1 MASKTLK
8 TLAKFTNLWQN
19 ITFNHQIITMKESL
33 RHRLDQMTDR
43 FEEVTALL
51 SDPETLSDSKKFR
64 ELSVEH
70 SDLSEL
76 VEVWGRFCQAEKD
89 LEVASEMLG
98 DPDMKGLAQDEI
110 EIAKSNIN
118 ELTEMLNVMM
128 LPKDPSDKATA
139 FLEIRAG
146 TGGDEAAIFSG
157 DLFRM
162 YQKYAQSQGWQV
174 EVLSA
179 SDGEHGGYKEI
190 ISRVSGV
197 GVYGRLKFESGA
209 HRVQRVPA
217 TESQGRVHTS
227 ACTVAIMPEVELD
240 DAVDIN
246 PADLRID
253 TYRSSGAGGQHVNT
267 TDSAVRITHIPTGV
281 VAECQQERS
290 QHANKDKAMKM
301 LVAKIQQAKVQAQL
315 DATSDMRRNLVGS
328 GDRSERIRTYN
339 FPQGRMT
346 DHRINLTLYKLDAIM
361 EGDLDELLEALLR
374 EHQADLM
381 ASVESE

>member
-51 SDPETLSDSKKFR
+51 SDPETLSDCKKFR

-98 DPDMKGLAQDEI
+98 DPDMKELAQDEI

-346 DHRINLTLYKLDAIM
+346 DHRINLTLYKLDAIV